1 VQAKL
6 KVIGADF
13 KKLASTI
20 KNHEGAVFAKTNPHR
35 LKPVLLVN
43 QGANVNYFREHR
55 TLGIVGLAVI
65 LLLSFAHARAQEPK
79 STSASTGNA
88 ENGKR
93 VFMKDGCYQCHG
105 REGQGSNMSGPRI
118 APNPPPLE
126 VILGYVRKPSGEMP
140 PYTAKVISDQELTDI
155 YAYLQ
160 SRPAPSKEKAAQLLK

>member
-1 VQAKL
+1 MK
-6 KVIGADF
+6 F
-13 KKLASTI
+13 
-20 KNHEGAVFAKTNPHR
+20 
-35 LKPVLLVN
+35 
-43 QGANVNYFREHR
+43 FREHR
-55 TLGIVGLAVI
+55 TVGIVGLAMM
-65 LLLSFAHARAQEPK
+65 LLLSLTPARAQEPK
-79 STSASTGNA
+79 STNSPTGNA

-93 VFMKDGCYQCHG
+93 LFVKDGCYQCHG